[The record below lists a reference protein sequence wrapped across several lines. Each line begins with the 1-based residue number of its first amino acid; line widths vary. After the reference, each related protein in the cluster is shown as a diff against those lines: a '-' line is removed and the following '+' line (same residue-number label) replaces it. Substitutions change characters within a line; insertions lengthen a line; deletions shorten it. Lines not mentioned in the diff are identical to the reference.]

1 MRSRLARVSVTL
13 ALFVGAVIGGDAS
26 AGLPMTRW
34 HGENWHPFLLYNM
47 NPRHPNPALGRLLGR
62 TKALDR
68 WQVPPPIGAQRLPV
82 SVYTLPHVDR
92 HVAVYVVGGHVG
104 RALLVQ
110 RGWRIRPHTLLSR
123 IMNYTGTVAG

>member
-1 MRSRLARVSVTL
+1 MTL
-13 ALFVGAVIGGDAS
+13 ALFVGAVIGGDAR
-26 AGLPMTRW
+26 AGLPMMRW
-34 HGENWHPFLLYNM
+34 RGENWHPFLLYNM

-92 HVAVYVVGGHVG
+92 HIAVYVAEAMSAG
-104 RALLVQ
+104 RCWCGAACGSD
-110 RGWRIRPHTLLSR
+110 RTHRSHAS
-123 IMNYTGTVAG
+123 